1 MNTNPFAYEKLMREL
16 DDKIKLIESSNPKR
30 NSQDAINLIRL
41 KMMKKEAQR
50 KYKQSMNG
58 DLKSLFQRCFALGSP
73 KG

>member
-41 KMMKKEAQR
+41 KMMKKEAER
-50 KYKQSMNG
+50 KYKKSMGG
-58 DLKSLFQRCFALGSP
+58 DLKSLFM
-73 KG
+73 